1 MQLPTW
7 LGHVVK
13 SGEVTLFSDDEE
25 ALQIKAENNKIDLN
39 ATNEEFLKD
48 VMGSAGAGGSIR
60 SKLAQLRDIADEM
73 KDEGLTVTLSY
84 KGDRLVTI
92 GAEAKPKFSRLVTRT
107 DAVEINNL
115 RKLLELSVL
124 AIPRFMG

>member
-1 MQLPTW
+1 MQLTTW

-13 SGEVTLFSDDEE
+13 SGEVTLITGDVE
-25 ALQIKAENNKIDLN
+25 ALQIKAEDNKIELSIADK
-39 ATNEEFLKD
+39 EFLKD
-48 VMGSAGAGGSIR
+48 VLGSAGGGTSIR
-60 SKLAQLRDIADEM
+60 SKLAQLKSIAVEL

-92 GAEAKPKFSRLVTRT
+92 GLEAKPKFSRLLTRT

-115 RKLLELSVL
+115 RKLLELSV
-124 AIPRFMG
+124 

>member
-7 LGHVVK
+7 IGHVVK